1 MNLFE
6 VFILLKGTNMKNLVP
21 CLFVYFLGSLTL
33 GLGCGSSPADPDTT
47 APNPSTLSSTVDF
60 SLVQLSW
67 NQCSSDDFAEYR
79 LYRSTTSGISQSP
92 GTPLATFTS
101 VADLSYNDASVEQN
115 ETYYYALETVDTS
128 DLSAWSNEVISETPV
143 EAVAGYWGG
152 TTEQGKVISF
162 YVTTDLTVG
171 ELTVTLDIS
180 GAPDI
185 TVTYTD
191 YIAYDIDGTWV
202 MSGEYEYG
210 GATHTI
216 GVQGTFT
223 SSNLCEGNLIA
234 SSETYYGG
242 YYIDATFS
250 TYPQ

>member
-1 MNLFE
+1 MNRLS
-6 VFILLKGTNMKNLVP
+6 VLLLVSFIAIT
-21 CLFVYFLGSLTL
+21 
-33 GLGCGSSPADPDTT
+33 LGCGSSPEDPDTT
-47 APNPSTLSSTVDF
+47 APDPSTLSSTVDF
-60 SLVQLSW
+60 SLVQLAW
-67 NQCSSDDFAEYR
+67 DQCSSDDFAEYR
-79 LYRSTTSGISQSP
+79 LYRSTTAGISQSP

-101 VADLSYNDASVEQN
+101 VADLTYNDATVEQD

-128 DLSAWSNEVISETPV
+128 DLSAWSNEVTAETPV
-143 EAVAGYWGG
+143 EAVAGYWEG
-152 TTEQGKVISF
+152 TTDQGKIISF

-191 YIAYDIDGTWV
+191 YVAYGTDGTWI
-202 MSGEYEYG
+202 MTGDYEYG
-210 GATHTI
+210 GASHSI
-216 GVQGTFT
+216 SIEGTFT
-223 SSNLCEGNLIA
+223 SSNLCEGSFVA

-242 YYIDATFS
+242 YYIESAFT